1 MFFWGETNW
10 HSSAILAQNTALKH
24 CILRLIISFHLP
36 MQEGS
41 GLSQALLSP
50 VMHLSVVAPCS
61 VYPGSQRYVMLL
73 PEKWPWSL
81 TLKPNCGTPG
91 SSQWDNSKP
100 GEKRERVWQGRLVS
114 AVLWKYSHRE
124 ASNRENQNYYYY
136 FFFFNLS
143 LAEK

>member
-1 MFFWGETNW
+1 MEKNNNFVFWGNKLTLFCNLNAEHCVKTL
-10 HSSAILAQNTALKH
+10 HSPDASRPHSLL
-24 CILRLIISFHLP
+24 LFYLP

-91 SSQWDNSKP
+91 SSQ
-100 GEKRERVWQGRLVS
+100 
-114 AVLWKYSHRE
+114 
-124 ASNRENQNYYYY
+124 
-136 FFFFNLS
+136 
-143 LAEK
+143 